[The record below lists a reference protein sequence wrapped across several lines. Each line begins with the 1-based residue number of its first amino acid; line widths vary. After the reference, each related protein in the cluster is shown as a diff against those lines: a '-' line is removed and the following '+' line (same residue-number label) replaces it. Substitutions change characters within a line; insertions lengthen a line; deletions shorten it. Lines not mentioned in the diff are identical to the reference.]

1 MTKKHM
7 KSKEMKNHKKPMPMD
22 LLQEE
27 FGHELGD
34 VNASQIYGVLEGNK
48 NKDKKEGKNKKNRK

>member
-7 KSKEMKNHKKPMPMD
+7 KSKDMENHKKPTSKD

-34 VNASQIYGVLEGNK
+34 VNSSQIYGVIEGNK
-48 NKDKKEGKNKKNRK
+48 NKGKKEGKKRKEK

>member
-1 MTKKHM
+1 MTKKHK
-7 KSKEMKNHKKPMPMD
+7 KSKEMENHKKPMPMD
-22 LLQEE
+22 LLKEE

-48 NKDKKEGKNKKNRK
+48 NKNKNKGKSKNK